1 MVPRIDVVR
10 IRSPEQLG
18 HALDIRR
25 AVFVAEQGVSE
36 ALEFDGRDGAAEH
49 LLALLD
55 GEPVGALRLRL
66 PEDGRIAKIE
76 RVAVLAPARGR
87 SIGQALVRSALERAI
102 ALDAHEA
109 RLHAQTYVIAFYQA
123 LGFVAFGEEFEED
136 GIPHL
141 AMRLDLLRT
150 GPQPREAP

>member
-1 MVPRIDVVR
+1 MPRVEVVQ

-36 ALEFDGRDGAAEH
+36 ALEIDGRDGAAEH
-49 LLALLD
+49 LLALLE
-55 GEPVGALRLRL
+55 GEPAGTLRLRL
-66 PEDGRIAKIE
+66 LEDDRIAKIE
-76 RVAVLAPARGR
+76 RVAVLPESRGR
-87 SIGQALVRSALERAI
+87 GVGHALMRSAIERAI

-109 RLHAQTYVIAFYQA
+109 RLHAQTYVTAFYRA
-123 LGFVAFGEEFEED
+123 LGFVAFGEKFEED

-141 AMRLDLLRT
+141 AMRLDLAR
-150 GPQPREAP
+150 P